1 MRIHPLKN
9 ISVLIGDLVGIGNTG
24 SLGRGRR
31 LAGPSK
37 RQVRHSQIQIFK
49 YSTLKHSN
57 RSRCGRESVIPRQRP
72 EMPISRLISSCLSPS
87 NFSPLS
93 SLSVTAAVPLCVA
106 PPLTHVGMCG
116 SDSVSTLGLCSPSPH
131 PKKGQ
136 EKQFSPH
143 PLPKRGQEEEGDG
156 SETPGSLRL
165 ARSLL
170 ESRYRYV

>member
-1 MRIHPLKN
+1 
-9 ISVLIGDLVGIGNTG
+9 
-24 SLGRGRR
+24 
-31 LAGPSK
+31 
-37 RQVRHSQIQIFK
+37 
-49 YSTLKHSN
+49 
-57 RSRCGRESVIPRQRP
+57 
-72 EMPISRLISSCLSPS
+72 
-87 NFSPLS
+87 
-93 SLSVTAAVPLCVA
+93 VTAAVPLCVA